1 MLSNFK
7 NISKNIPIIIITF
20 LIIMILSFLI
30 LSIGPFYILK
40 ETECAVITQFGKP
53 TKAVMSAGLHFKI
66 PFIDKINILPK
77 LILEWDGE
85 VRQFPTYDKRMIM
98 VDTMVRWRIKEPLL
112 FFESLSS
119 VNNAIIRLDD
129 ILDAASRQV
138 VSQHTFESIIR
149 DSNRIIELEE
159 KTIKL
164 LLEQGFTR
172 EDLKFPEIIIG
183 RSELAKEMKKIVISD
198 LEKMGIEVINFYV
211 KKINYI
217 NENLNSV
224 FESMIAERMKIAQS
238 YRSEGENYRQKKLG
252 EIEQKTKEIM
262 ANAQQESRKIMGEAE
277 AEAAKIYNDAYNRNA
292 STRDFY
298 EFLKKME
305 MYKKIPNNSSLII
318 STDSEFFNMFKKY

>member
-1 MLSNFK
+1 MVIDFK
-7 NISKNIPIIIITF
+7 NISKSFKFIIITVIIIIVSF
-20 LIIMILSFLI
+20 FILLA
-30 LSIGPFYILK
+30 IGPFYVLQ

-53 TKAVMSAGLHFKI
+53 KRAITEAGLHFKV
-66 PFIDKINILPK
+66 PFIDKVNILPK
-77 LILEWDGE
+77 IILEWDGE

-98 VDTMVRWRIKEPLL
+98 VDTMVRWRIKDPLL

-119 VNNAIIRLDD
+119 VGNAIIRLDD

-138 VSQHTFESIIR
+138 ISQHTFESIIR
-149 DSNRIIELEE
+149 DTNRIIELDE

-164 LLEQGFTR
+164 LLEQGFTT
-172 EDLKFPEIIIG
+172 EDLKFPSITIG
-183 RSELAKEMKKIVISD
+183 RSELAKEMKKIVVDD
-198 LEKMGIEVINFYV
+198 LAKMGIEVINFYV

-217 NENLNSV
+217 DDNLNAV
-224 FESMIAERMKIAQS
+224 FESMIAERKKIAQS
-238 YRSEGENYRQKKLG
+238 YRSEGENYREKKLG

-277 AEAAKIYNDAYNRNA
+277 AEAARIYNDAYNRNA

>member
-1 MLSNFK
+1 MPVNFG
-7 NISKNIPIIIITF
+7 NISKSLKMLIITIIIIVVTF
-20 LIIMILSFLI
+20 FLI
-30 LSIGPFYILK
+30 LILGPFYTLK
-40 ETECAVITQFGKP
+40 ETECAVITRFGKP
-53 TKAVMSAGLHFKI
+53 KKSVTNSGLHLKL
-66 PFIDKINILPK
+66 PFIDKVNILPK
-77 LILEWDGE
+77 VILEWDGE

-98 VDTMVRWRIKEPLL
+98 VDTMVRWKIKDPLL
-112 FFESLSS
+112 FFESLST
-119 VNNAIIRLDD
+119 VANAIIKLDD

-149 DSNRIIELEE
+149 DSNRIIELDE

-172 EDLKFPEIIIG
+172 EDLKFPTIQIG
-183 RSELAKEMKKIVISD
+183 RSELAKEMKKIVIDD
-198 LEKMGIEVINFYV
+198 LANMGIEVINFYI

-217 NENLNSV
+217 DENLNSV
-224 FESMIAERMKIAQS
+224 YESMIAERKKIAQS
-238 YRSEGENYRQKKLG
+238 YRSEGENYREKKLG

-262 ANAQQESRKIMGEAE
+262 AKAQEESRRIMGEAE
-277 AEAAKIYNDAYNRNA
+277 AEAARIYNNAYNRNA
-292 STRDFY
+292 STREFY